1 MEISAPLFNKIL
13 ETNHLVKGRLHVK
26 DSDLKKI
33 YLALQKDDEL
43 LKNKLSRHETLI
55 RNQISKRN
63 AIRLERKHNYETL
76 QKSFYPT
83 TNKVSLL
90 YKKQGES
97 YYIKA
102 RFYWR
107 SKQREVQVGSIPII
121 IEIINNLI
129 ANKILTDIK
138 PIKTTS
144 INWDEISKRPALIN
158 AIKSIA
164 SIKAQEY
171 ILRRLLSDKIDVTNK
186 RDAHAKERFKVNVDE
201 MQYASED
208 TNTSFEKHEK
218 DVKGVQW
225 YEKWRRDN
233 L

>member
-1 MEISAPLFNKIL
+1 MEISLPLFNKIL
-13 ETNHLVKGRLHVK
+13 ETNHLVKGRLNVK

-43 LKNKLSRHETLI
+43 LENKLSRHEKLI
-55 RNQISKRN
+55 RTQISKRN
-63 AIRLERKHNYETL
+63 AIKLERKRNYETL

-102 RFYWR
+102 RFYWG

-129 ANKILTDIK
+129 VNKILTDIK
-138 PIKTTS
+138 QIKTTS
-144 INWDEISKRPALIN
+144 ITWEQINKRPALIN

-164 SIKAQEY
+164 SLKAQEY
-171 ILRRLLSDKIDVTNK
+171 ILRRLLSDKIDLMNK
-186 RDAHAKERFKVNVDE
+186 RDAHDKEKFKVNVEE
-201 MQYASED
+201 MQHESED
-208 TNTSFEKHEK
+208 TNTSFEEHEE
-218 DVKGVQW
+218 DIKGVQW

>member
-43 LKNKLSRHETLI
+43 LKNKLSRHEKLI
-55 RNQISKRN
+55 RTQISKRN
-63 AIRLERKHNYETL
+63 TIKLERKRNYETL

-144 INWDEISKRPALIN
+144 INWDEISKWPALIN

-186 RDAHAKERFKVNVDE
+186 RDAHAKETVKVNADE

-208 TNTSFEKHEK
+208 TNASFEEHEE